1 LSSVIY
7 LDAALSVAGC
17 PFGFRER
24 VKQGGWELVAHVLP
38 VLFVL
43 AIAVLFAFA
52 LLQQHRERVRDA
64 PLRAEIA
71 AEARFE
77 IALDRVRLFWTGGS
91 RDRGRWIRIRKN
103 GPMRLVVSPDA
114 FAVRTPGAVWV
125 FRGSE
130 SSIEFSQEPSRSAS
144 RDWIVITGPNGGR
157 QVEIAI
163 SKKGSMQEI
172 WHALAGTGAASGLR
186 SIQAGDS

>member
-1 LSSVIY
+1 
-7 LDAALSVAGC
+7 
-17 PFGFRER
+17 
-24 VKQGGWELVAHVLP
+24 LVAHVLP

-64 PLRAEIA
+64 PLRAEIT

-77 IALDRVRLFWTGGS
+77 MTLDRVRYWWTGGS
-91 RDRGRWIRIRKN
+91 RDRGRWIRVRN
-103 GPMRLVVSPDA
+103 GPMRLIVSPDA
-114 FAVRTPGAVWV
+114 FMVRTPGAVYV

-130 SSIEFSQEPSRSAS
+130 TTIEFSQEPSRSAS
-144 RDWIVITGPNGGR
+144 RDWMVITTQNGDR
-157 QVEIAI
+157 QLRIAV

-172 WHALAGTGAASGLR
+172 WRVLAGTGATPGLPDLTR
-186 SIQAGDS
+186 

>member
-1 LSSVIY
+1 VLF
-7 LDAALSVAGC
+7 ALAVA
-17 PFGFRER
+17 
-24 VKQGGWELVAHVLP
+24 
-38 VLFVL
+38 VLFVC
-43 AIAVLFAFA
+43 A
-52 LLQQHRERVRDA
+52 LVRLHRERVRDA

-77 IALDRVRLFWTGGS
+77 MSLDRVRLFWTGGS

-144 RDWIVITGPNGGR
+144 RDWIVITGPNGDQ

-163 SKKGSMQEI
+163 SKKGGMQEI
-172 WHALAGTGAASGLR
+172 WHALAGTGATPGLR
-186 SIQAGDS
+186 SIQARDS